1 MLIQALCEYH
11 DILEKD
17 GKIHSAEYD
26 KEKID
31 YLILLNDDGTI
42 REVRDSEQ
50 YLEFPKREKSTHILS
65 YLIDNRPAYIFGI
78 EYNKE
83 SKSFE
88 VNNKKNKA
96 FLDRHINFIEDIDTP
111 IVNAFRNFILN
122 WDPETET
129 ENEIIK
135 KTNNKKCAFCLASD
149 VTVLLNEDEQIKEK
163 FIKEFS
169 QKDTQSAYKAQ
180 CAIYGKELPIARLHD
195 NIKNIPDA
203 ALSGAN
209 IVSYN
214 DDAFTSYRYKQSY
227 NSNISELAM
236 QKYTRALNYIISNKQ
251 IEYLDGLSMLYWATN
266 SKNTYVDLFSFL
278 MNPNKPSLDEA
289 STSNMIK
296 NLLED
301 VCSGSLTYNQLDSI
315 SEIDPNVSFYI
326 LGIKPN
332 ASRLSIAFLYRQKFG
347 DLLQNIAQHQKDMQ
361 ISNDNK
367 VIPVWRIIKELKS
380 PKAREAKTPD
390 AYKKSLLD
398 SIILGV
404 QYPKSILAQ
413 IIIRIKTDSD
423 EKDEDGKITSLK
435 INKVRAGMIK
445 ACLNRNS
452 RLNNKEEEITMALNT
467 ENKDPAYLC
476 GRLLA
481 ILENIQLSAHPK
493 LNRTIV
499 DSYFSTATTKPDAVF
514 PKLIKLSQFHLIHL
528 RKIKEGLSIWFKK
541 QIGDVLDSLDSKF
554 PGRLS
559 LQDQGKFILGYYQQR
574 EVLFAKKDKDEDNNI
589 LEGETENDQ

>member
-1 MLIQALCEYH
+1 MKLI
-11 DILEKD
+11 I
-17 GKIHSAEYD
+17 
-26 KEKID
+26 
-31 YLILLNDDGTI
+31 
-42 REVRDSEQ
+42 
-50 YLEFPKREKSTHILS
+50 
-65 YLIDNRPAYIFGI
+65 
-78 EYNKE
+78 
-83 SKSFE
+83 
-88 VNNKKNKA
+88 KKNKA

-203 ALSGAN
+203 RSGAN

-214 DDAFTSYRYKQSY
+214 ADAFTSYGYEQSY

-251 IEYLDGLSMLYWATN
+251 IEYLDGLSMLYWATS
-266 SKNTYVDLFSFL
+266 SKNTYVDLFGFL
-278 MNPNKPSLDEA
+278 MNPNKLSLDEA

-301 VCSGSLTYNQLDSI
+301 VCSGSLTYKQLDSI

-347 DLLQNIAQHQKDMQ
+347 ELLQNIAQHQKDMQ

-367 VIPVWRIIKELKS
+367 VIPAWRIIKELKS
-380 PKAREAKTPD
+380 PKARKAKTPD

-452 RLNNKEEEITMALNT
+452 RLNHKEEEITVALNT

-481 ILENIQLSAHPK
+481 ILEKIQLSAQPG

-514 PKLIKLSQFHLIHL
+514 PKLIKLSQFHL
-528 RKIKEGLSIWFKK
+528 RKLSDGLNIWFEK
-541 QIGDVLDSLDSKF
+541 QIGDVLDSLDGQF

-574 EVLFAKKDKDEDNNI
+574 EVFYTKKIKDEDNNI

>member
-11 DILEKD
+11 DILEKNR
-17 GKIHSAEYD
+17 KIHSAEYD

-42 REVRDSEQ
+42 KNVQDYEQ
-50 YLEFPKREKSTHILS
+50 CLEFPKREKSTHIIS
-65 YLIDNRPAYIFGI
+65 YLIDYRPAYIFGI
-78 EYNKE
+78 EYNKK

-88 VNNKKNKA
+88 VNNKKHKA
-96 FLDRHINFIEDIDTP
+96 FLDKHINFIEDIYTP

-122 WDPETET
+122 WDPEVET
-129 ENEIIK
+129 ENELIK

-149 VTVLLNEDEQIKEK
+149 VTILLNEDEQIKEK

-169 QKDTQSAYKAQ
+169 QKDTQYDYKAQ

-195 NIKNIPDA
+195 NIKGIRDA
-203 ALSGAN
+203 QKSGAN

-214 DDAFTSYRYKQSY
+214 NNAFTSYGYEQSY

-236 QKYTRALNYIISNKQ
+236 QKYTRALNYIISNGQ
-251 IEYLDGLSMLYWATN
+251 TEYLDGLSMLYWATS
-266 SKNTYVDLFSFL
+266 SKNTYVDLFSIII
-278 MNPNKPSLDEA
+278 NPNKPSLDEA

-296 NLLED
+296 SLLED
-301 VCSGSLTYNQLDSI
+301 VCSGSLNYKQLNSI

-332 ASRLSIAFLYRQKFG
+332 DSRLSIAFLYRQKFG
-347 DLLQNIAQHQKDMQ
+347 EILQNIAQHQKDMQ

-367 VIPVWRIIKELKS
+367 VIPLWRIIVELKS
-380 PKAREAKTPD
+380 PKASKTKTPD
-390 AYKKSLLD
+390 AYKKSLID

-423 EKDEDGKITSLK
+423 EKDEEGNTISHK
-435 INKVRAGMIK
+435 INKIRAGMIK

-452 RLNNKEEEITMALNT
+452 RLNHKEEEITMALNT

-481 ILENIQLSAHPK
+481 ILEKIQLSAQPG

-528 RKIKEGLSIWFKK
+528 RKINDRLRIWFEK
-541 QIGDVLDSLDSKF
+541 QIGDVLDSLDGQF

-574 EVLFAKKDKDEDNNI
+574 EVLFAKKDKDEDSNI

>member
-1 MLIQALCEYH
+1 MLIQALCEYY

-17 GKIHSAEYD
+17 GKTTPEGYSEVNI
-26 KEKID
+26 K
-31 YLILLNDDGTI
+31 YLIKLHADGTFDP
-42 REVRDSEQ
+42 DSE
-50 YLEFPKREKSTHILS
+50 LVDKNTLFPKRVETTKIEANIVEHRAS
-65 YLIDNRPAYIFGI
+65 YIFGMI
-78 EYNKE
+78 CEK
-83 SKSFE
+83 KQLTI
-88 VNNKKNKA
+88 NKKASNQHKA
-96 FLDRHINFIEDIDTP
+96 FVEKNLDFIKDIDSP
-111 IVNAFRNFILN
+111 IVNAYRNFILN
-122 WDPETET
+122 WDPEVET
-129 ENEIIK
+129 DNELVK
-135 KTNNKKCAFCLASD
+135 KINNKNCAFCLASD
-149 VTVLLNEDEQIKEK
+149 VTILLNEDEQIKEK

-169 QKDTQSAYKAQ
+169 QKDTQYDYKAQ

-195 NIKNIPDA
+195 NIKGIRDA
-203 ALSGAN
+203 QSSGAN

-214 DDAFTSYRYKQSY
+214 ADAFTSYGYEQSY

-236 QKYTRALNYIISNKQ
+236 QKYTHALNYIISNGQ
-251 IEYLDGLSMLYWATN
+251 TEYLDGLSMLYWATS

-278 MNPNKPSLDEA
+278 INPNKLSLDEA

-296 NLLED
+296 SLLED
-301 VCSGSLTYNQLDSI
+301 VCSGSLNYKQLNSI

-347 DLLQNIAQHQKDMQ
+347 ELLQNIAQHQKDMQ

-398 SIILGV
+398 SIILGL

-423 EKDEDGKITSLK
+423 KKDEKGKTTSHK

-452 RLNNKEEEITMALNT
+452 RLNHKEEEITMALNT

-481 ILENIQLSAHPK
+481 ILEKIQLSAQPG

-514 PKLIKLSQFHLIHL
+514 PKLIKLSQFHL
-528 RKIKEGLSIWFKK
+528 RKLSDGLNIWFEK
-541 QIGDVLDSLDSKF
+541 QLGDVLDSLDGQF

-574 EVLFAKKDKDEDNNI
+574 EVLFAKKDKDEDNDI

>member
-11 DILEKD
+11 DILERD

-31 YLILLNDDGTI
+31 YLILLNDNGTI
-42 REVRDSEQ
+42 KNVQDYEQ
-50 YLEFPKREKSTHILS
+50 SLEFPKREKSTHILS
-65 YLIDNRPAYIFGI
+65 YLIDYRPAYIFGI
-78 EYNKE
+78 EYNKK

-88 VNNKKNKA
+88 VNNKKHKA
-96 FLDRHINFIEDIDTP
+96 FLDRHINFIGDIDTP

-122 WDPETET
+122 WDPEVET
-129 ENEIIK
+129 ENELVK
-135 KTNNKKCAFCLASD
+135 KTTNKKCAFCLASD

-169 QKDTQSAYKAQ
+169 QKDTQNDYKAQ

-203 ALSGAN
+203 RSGAN

-214 DDAFTSYRYKQSY
+214 HNAFTSYGYKQSY

-236 QKYTRALNYIISNKQ
+236 QKYTRALNYIISNGKM
-251 IEYLDGLSMLYWATN
+251 EYLDGLSMLYWATS
-266 SKNTYVDLFSFL
+266 SKNTYVDLFSIII
-278 MNPNKPSLDEA
+278 NPNKPSLDEA
-289 STSNMIK
+289 STSNEIK
-296 NLLED
+296 SLLKD
-301 VCSGSLTYNQLDSI
+301 VCSGNLNYKQLDSI
-315 SEIDPNVSFYI
+315 SEIDPSVSFYI

-332 ASRLSIAFLYRQKFG
+332 ASRLSIAFLYKQKFG
-347 DLLQNIAQHQKDMQ
+347 ELLQNIAQHQKDLQ

-367 VIPVWRIIKELKS
+367 VIPVWRIVVELKS

-390 AYKKSLLD
+390 TYKKSLLD

-423 EKDEDGKITSLK
+423 EKDEEGNITSLK

-452 RLNNKEEEITMALNT
+452 RLNHKKEEITMALNT

-481 ILENIQLSAHPK
+481 VLENIQLSAQPE

-514 PKLIKLSQFHLIHL
+514 PKLIKLSQFHL
-528 RKIKEGLSIWFKK
+528 RKLSAKPWLKIRFEERL
-541 QIGDVLDSLDSKF
+541 GDVLDSLDGQF
-554 PGRLS
+554 PGRLN